1 MLHAQRLSEGG
12 VRVVH
17 QVGKT
22 YTFSKISLKMTN
34 SKYNSTKCP
43 YEMSVAGDSVSTS
56 VWVGGGGGGET
67 DRQTDRQT
75 DRRRVVV

>member
-1 MLHAQRLSEGG
+1 M
-12 VRVVH
+12 RVVH

-43 YEMSVAGDSVSTS
+43 YEMSVAGDSVSTY
-56 VWVGGGGGGET
+56 VCGWRGWRWRERQRQ
-67 DRQTDRQT
+67 RQTDRQT
-75 DRRRVVV
+75 DRQRVVV